1 MREESRAGEGQ
12 LLALGDLAK
21 VMVLS
26 AFLFLSPLQTAPDLF
41 LPTLSPYL
49 SHFHSPSSSLRI
61 LPPNSAA
68 LANRWC
74 PMHPTCAFSSWPYI
88 LVTGGHSTSSGGLKL
103 QATCHRISI
112 TDTDRG
118 SQGSVL
124 GTPWALTAPV
134 HTWCPTRACR
144 AQ

>member
-26 AFLFLSPLQTAPDLF
+26 AFLFLSPLRTAPDLF

-68 LANRWC
+68 LATDSKVLWGPSPLPFTLDRSDYLSPKTNLCKALHPQTIPETGDLSQISNPSNHMRVEGARGYSLGKWACCC
-74 PMHPTCAFSSWPYI
+74 P
-88 LVTGGHSTSSGGLKL
+88 
-103 QATCHRISI
+103 QAS
-112 TDTDRG
+112 
-118 SQGSVL
+118 
-124 GTPWALTAPV
+124 
-134 HTWCPTRACR
+134 
-144 AQ
+144 